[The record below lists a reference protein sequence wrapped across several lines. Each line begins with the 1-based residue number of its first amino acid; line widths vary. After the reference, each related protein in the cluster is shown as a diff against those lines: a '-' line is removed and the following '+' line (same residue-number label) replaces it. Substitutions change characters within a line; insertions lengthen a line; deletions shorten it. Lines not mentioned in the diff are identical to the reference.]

1 MTATKDDFYHVGL
14 TDDEVRKSRTEHG
27 VNLLTPPKRPSLWK
41 LYLEKFE
48 DPVVRVLLVAAFFHK
63 GGVAKTTSLLNLAAG
78 IARLHGK
85 KVCIIDADPQ
95 ANTTM
100 AAFGEEMASLPQD
113 VMLESVLQEIMQ
125 DRPLE
130 LKPLT
135 WLDRV
140 DVLPASLDLA
150 ATEVIMNTTPGREFL
165 FREIIRGLEK
175 KYDHILID
183 CPPSLG
189 IITQNALMASDFV
202 IIPTD
207 GNYFAMKGIEKIHYI
222 IGLLRRKLGAEVRI
236 LGYFMTKYNAG
247 RKLDVDI
254 RESLIETLGESVFET
269 TIRNNVALGEAQ
281 YNARSIFDYAPS
293 SNGARDYRSLTEEFL
308 KRIRKMNK

>member
-1 MTATKDDFYHVGL
+1 MKTITTAC
-14 TDDEVRKSRTEHG
+14 
-27 VNLLTPPKRPSLWK
+27 VN
-41 LYLEKFE
+41 
-48 DPVVRVLLVAAFFHK
+48 HK

-293 SNGARDYRSLTEEFL
+293 SNLSSDYRILTEEFL

>member
-1 MTATKDDFYHVGL
+1 MKTITTAC
-14 TDDEVRKSRTEHG
+14 
-27 VNLLTPPKRPSLWK
+27 VN
-41 LYLEKFE
+41 
-48 DPVVRVLLVAAFFHK
+48 HK

-113 VMLESVLQEIMQ
+113 VMLESVLQEVMQ

-140 DVLPASLDLA
+140 DVLSASLDLA

-222 IGLLRRKLGAEVRI
+222 IGLLRRKLGAQ
-236 LGYFMTKYNAG
+236 
-247 RKLDVDI
+247 
-254 RESLIETLGESVFET
+254 ESVFET

>member
-1 MTATKDDFYHVGL
+1 M
-14 TDDEVRKSRTEHG
+14 
-27 VNLLTPPKRPSLWK
+27 SLAR
-41 LYLEKFE
+41 EC
-48 DPVVRVLLVAAFFHK
+48 
-63 GGVAKTTSLLNLAAG
+63 AAG
-78 IARLHGK
+78 NHAGQTPGAEASHVAGQGGCATGILGPGGHGS
-85 KVCIIDADPQ
+85 DH
-95 ANTTM
+95 
-100 AAFGEEMASLPQD
+100 EH
-113 VMLESVLQEIMQ
+113 
-125 DRPLE
+125 
-130 LKPLT
+130 
-135 WLDRV
+135 
-140 DVLPASLDLA
+140 
-150 ATEVIMNTTPGREFL
+150 TPGREFL

-222 IGLLRRKLGAEVRI
+222 IGLLRRKLGAQVRI

>member
-1 MTATKDDFYHVGL
+1 MKTNTTAC
-14 TDDEVRKSRTEHG
+14 
-27 VNLLTPPKRPSLWK
+27 VN
-41 LYLEKFE
+41 
-48 DPVVRVLLVAAFFHK
+48 HK
-63 GGVAKTTSLLNLAAG
+63 GGVAKNTSLLNLAAG

-100 AAFGEEMASLPQD
+100 AAFGEEIASLPQD
-113 VMLESVLQEIMQ
+113 VMLESVVQEIKQ
-125 DRPLE
+125 DSPLE
-130 LKPLT
+130 LKPLK

-165 FREIIRGLEK
+165 FREIIKGLEK

-207 GNYFAMKGIEKIHYI
+207 GNYFHERNREDTLYHRPAQKETRRGGQDSRLLHDKIQC
-222 IGLLRRKLGAEVRI
+222 GK
-236 LGYFMTKYNAG
+236 KAG
-247 RKLDVDI
+247 RGHQGEPDRDI
-254 RESLIETLGESVFET
+254 GGERVRDNHTEQRGFG
-269 TIRNNVALGEAQ
+269 R
-281 YNARSIFDYAPS
+281 
-293 SNGARDYRSLTEEFL
+293 GAVQRTEHF
-308 KRIRKMNK
+308 R

>member
-1 MTATKDDFYHVGL
+1 MKTITTAC
-14 TDDEVRKSRTEHG
+14 
-27 VNLLTPPKRPSLWK
+27 VN
-41 LYLEKFE
+41 
-48 DPVVRVLLVAAFFHK
+48 HK

-222 IGLLRRKLGAEVRI
+222 IGLLRRKLGAEVTI

-269 TIRNNVALGEAQ
+269 T
-281 YNARSIFDYAPS
+281 
-293 SNGARDYRSLTEEFL
+293 
-308 KRIRKMNK
+308 KRGKGLPESDRGIS

>member
-1 MTATKDDFYHVGL
+1 MKTITTAC
-14 TDDEVRKSRTEHG
+14 
-27 VNLLTPPKRPSLWK
+27 VN
-41 LYLEKFE
+41 
-48 DPVVRVLLVAAFFHK
+48 HK

-222 IGLLRRKLGAEVRI
+222 IGLLRRKLGAEGRI

-269 TIRNNVALGEAQ
+269 TIRKIMHPRQTGQGITGV
-281 YNARSIFDYAPS
+281 
-293 SNGARDYRSLTEEFL
+293 
-308 KRIRKMNK
+308 

>member
-1 MTATKDDFYHVGL
+1 MKTITTAC
-14 TDDEVRKSRTEHG
+14 
-27 VNLLTPPKRPSLWK
+27 VN
-41 LYLEKFE
+41 
-48 DPVVRVLLVAAFFHK
+48 HK

-236 LGYFMTKYNAG
+236 LGYFMTKIQCGKKAG
-247 RKLDVDI
+247 RGHQ
-254 RESLIETLGESVFET
+254 GESD
-269 TIRNNVALGEAQ
+269 RNIGGERVRDNHTEQ
-281 YNARSIFDYAPS
+281 R
-293 SNGARDYRSLTEEFL
+293 GAGRGAVQCTEHFRL
-308 KRIRKMNK
+308 CTLVKRGKGLPESDRGIS

>member
-1 MTATKDDFYHVGL
+1 MKTITTAC
-14 TDDEVRKSRTEHG
+14 
-27 VNLLTPPKRPSLWK
+27 VN
-41 LYLEKFE
+41 
-48 DPVVRVLLVAAFFHK
+48 HK

-113 VMLESVLQEIMQ
+113 VMLESVVQEIMQ
-125 DRPLE
+125 DSPLE
-130 LKPLT
+130 LKPLK

-165 FREIIRGLEK
+165 FREIIKGLEK

-254 RESLIETLGESVFET
+254 RESLIGTLGESVFET

-308 KRIRKMNK
+308 KRIRKMRVSGFSWLVSFLLSV

>member
-1 MTATKDDFYHVGL
+1 MKTITTAC
-14 TDDEVRKSRTEHG
+14 
-27 VNLLTPPKRPSLWK
+27 VN
-41 LYLEKFE
+41 
-48 DPVVRVLLVAAFFHK
+48 HK

-113 VMLESVLQEIMQ
+113 VMLESVVQEIMQ
-125 DRPLE
+125 DSPLE
-130 LKPLT
+130 LKPLK

-165 FREIIRGLEK
+165 FREIIKGLEK

-222 IGLLRRKLGAEVRI
+222 IGLLRRKLGAEVR
-236 LGYFMTKYNAG
+236 K
-247 RKLDVDI
+247 
-254 RESLIETLGESVFET
+254 SLIGTLGESVFET